1 MAKQEPYERLAT
13 LYKQFKEKGY
23 TQHSFGE
30 ILGIT
35 QAQLSRLLRGE
46 SGITRQ
52 HELLLENQLGLNIK
66 WLQTGRGPIFLES
79 SEEKRLDDLARKLVK
94 LSEGLNKENRD
105 TLYILSESLIKKQ
118 KGGKK
123 PKKIII
129 DRAAEPVIKYET

>member
-1 MAKQEPYERLAT
+1 MAKQQPFERLASI
-13 LYKQFKEKGY
+13 YRQFKEKGY

-30 ILGIT
+30 MLGIT

-52 HELLLENQLGLNIK
+52 HELLLESLLGINIK
-66 WLQTGRGPIFLES
+66 WLNSGRGPVFLEET
-79 SEEKRLDDLARKLVK
+79 EEKRLDEMSRKIV
-94 LSEGLNKENRD
+94 SNCENLNKENRE
-105 TLYILSESLIKKQ
+105 TLYLISDSLVKRQ

-129 DRAAEPVIKYET
+129 DRAAEPPVTYET